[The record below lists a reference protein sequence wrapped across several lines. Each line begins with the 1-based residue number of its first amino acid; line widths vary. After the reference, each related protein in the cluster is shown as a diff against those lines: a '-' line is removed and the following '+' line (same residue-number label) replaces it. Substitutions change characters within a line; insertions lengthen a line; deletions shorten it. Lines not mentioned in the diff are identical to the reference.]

1 MRLLR
6 IPVTLALSA
15 LTAVALAVPAQAS
28 TCNLLVDVA
37 GDGIWSLG
45 AGVVNSPQL
54 DIRSGDV
61 ASGATTVVA
70 VLRMTSLV
78 DNVYSQLGPGWSIGW
93 RINGHAYTADLR
105 RGIGPNPNY
114 IATFESPSGTVIT
127 PAWSYDLGTGVIT
140 WTIPRAA
147 LPDLATPGQTFTDIA
162 AATRLLSYSADQA
175 NSTAT
180 YVDQTA
186 SCVPAS

>member
-6 IPVTLALSA
+6 IPVTLALTA

-28 TCNLLVDVA
+28 TCNLLVDAA
-37 GDGIWSLG
+37 GDGQWVGGI
-45 AGVVNSPQL
+45 NSSQL

-61 ASGATTVVA
+61 ASGPTTVVA
-70 VLRMTSLV
+70 ALRMTSLV
-78 DNVYSQLGPGWSIGW
+78 DNVYSQLGPSWRIGW
-93 RINGHAYTADLR
+93 QINGHSYVAQLR
-105 RGIGPNPNY
+105 RGVGPTPNY
-114 IATFESPSGTVIT
+114 VAEFASPSGAIT

-140 WTIPRAA
+140 WTIPRSA

-162 AATRLLSYSADQA
+162 ARTDLLSTSADWA

-186 SCVPAS
+186 SCVPAA

>member
-15 LTAVALAVPAQAS
+15 LTAVALAVPAQAAGCPML
-28 TCNLLVDVA
+28 TDVA
-37 GDGIWSLG
+37 GDGTWGLVPLVS
-45 AGVVNSPQL
+45 SPQL

-78 DNVYSQLGPGWSIGW
+78 DNLYSQLGPQWGIAWSI
-93 RINGHAYTADLR
+93 NGNSYSATLR
-105 RGIGPNPNY
+105 RGAGPVPSY
-114 IATFESPSGTVIT
+114 IATFQSPSGTST

-140 WTIPRAA
+140 WTMPRSA
-147 LPDLATPGQTFTDIA
+147 LPDLATPGQTFSNLRAQTA
-162 AATRLLSYSADQA
+162 LLSGSADQA
-175 NSTAT
+175 FASSAT

-186 SCVPAS
+186 GCVPAS

>member
-6 IPVTLALSA
+6 SPVTLALTA

-37 GDGIWSLG
+37 GDGQWVGGI
-45 AGVVNSPQL
+45 NSSQL

-61 ASGATTVVA
+61 ASGPTTVVA

-78 DNVYSQLGPGWSIGW
+78 DNIYSQLGPSWTIAW
-93 RINGHAYTADLR
+93 TIDGHGYAADLR
-105 RGIGPNPNY
+105 RGAGPNPTY
-114 IATFESPSGTVIT
+114 VATFSSPSGTVT

-140 WTIPRAA
+140 WTIPRSA
-147 LPDLATPGQTFTDIA
+147 LPDLATPGRTFTEIRA
-162 AATRLLSYSADQA
+162 VTRLLSSSADQA
-175 NSTAT
+175 LSTAT
-180 YVDQTA
+180 YDDQTA
-186 SCVPAS
+186 SCVPAA

>member
-6 IPVTLALSA
+6 IPVTIALTA

-28 TCNLLVDVA
+28 TCNLLVDPA
-37 GDGIWSLG
+37 GDGLWVGGIS
-45 AGVVNSPQL
+45 SSQL

-78 DNVYSQLGPGWSIGW
+78 DNLYSQLGPSWTMGW
-93 RINGHAYTADLR
+93 RINGNSYTAQLR
-105 RGIGPNPNY
+105 RGIGPTPNY
-114 IATFESPSGTVIT
+114 IAVFASPSGTIT

-140 WTIPRAA
+140 WTIPRSA
-147 LPDLATPGQTFTDIA
+147 LPDLATPGQTFTNIGA
-162 AATRLLSYSADQA
+162 RTALLSTDADQA
-175 NSTAT
+175 ISTAT

-186 SCVPAS
+186 SCVPAA